1 MALLLGEAVETI
13 MGNHLYRFDG
23 KVYRQVEGGPI
34 GLELTGVVADL
45 VMLWCDTSPGI
56 RFVIDVTPYYDYDS
70 PYK

>member
-45 VMLWCDTSPGI
+45 VMLWCDNKFLKKEESAGL
-56 RFVIDVTPYYDYDS
+56 DVLL
-70 PYK
+70 YKRYV